1 MRCKRVVIADQHP
14 AMLEGMR
21 RMLATETESVLMV
34 SDEASLL
41 QAVEAA
47 APDLVIVDL
56 SLPVSGAGNVVRLLK
71 QRYRDTPI
79 IVVSVHDDPAAAG
92 EAEAA
97 GAEGF
102 VLKQRVV
109 VDLIPAV
116 REVCEGRRYCSM
128 SG

>member
-41 QAVEAA
+41 QAVDAA

-56 SLPVSGAGNVVRLLK
+56 SLPVTGAGNVVRLLK
-71 QRYRDTPI
+71 QRFPAI
-79 IVVSVHDDPAAAG
+79 PVVVVSDHDDPAAAG
-92 EAEAA
+92 EVATA

-102 VLKQRVV
+102 VLKRRAV
-109 VDLIPAV
+109 VDLVPAV
-116 REVCEGRRYCSM
+116 REVCEGRRYCSA
-128 SG
+128 

>member
-1 MRCKRVVIADQHP
+1 MRCKRVVIADRHP

-21 RMLATETESVLMV
+21 RMLETETESVLMV

-47 APDLVIVDL
+47 NPELVIVDL

-71 QRYRDTPI
+71 QRHRDTPI
-79 IVVSVHDDPAAAG
+79 IVVSVHDDPAVAVEAA
-92 EAEAA
+92 AA

-102 VLKQRVV
+102 VLKRRAV
-109 VDLIPAV
+109 VDLLPAV
-116 REVCEGRRYCSM
+116 REVCEGRRYCSL
-128 SG
+128 

>member
-1 MRCKRVVIADQHP
+1 MRCKRVVIADRHP

-21 RMLATETESVLMV
+21 RMLETETESVLMV

-47 APDLVIVDL
+47 NPELVIVDL

-71 QRYRDTPI
+71 QQHPATPVI
-79 IVVSVHDDPAAAG
+79 AVSVHDDPAAAG
-92 EAEAA
+92 EAAAA

-102 VLKQRVV
+102 VLKRRAV
-109 VDLIPAV
+109 VDLVPAI
-116 REVCEGRRYCSM
+116 REVCEGRRYCSI
-128 SG
+128 